1 MAPVSSPEVP
11 ELEQQEAPPPS
22 LAEESST
29 EAAVGKSWLRATLIL
44 VVIAGLV
51 GFAAWKIYQNTQ
63 TPAESTTGRKSSHGG
78 DKSKAASV
86 ALAPV
91 QQLSMP
97 IYLTALGTVTP
108 YNAVTVKTRVDG
120 QLMTVNVREG
130 QTVRKGQLLAE
141 IDPRPYEAALVQ
153 AQGQLAKDTATANY
167 TKLEADRYAQLFKAG
182 VISQDSQQVQ
192 NANAGQSAGAI
203 VADQGAVQSAK
214 LNLTYTHII
223 SPIDGVVGL
232 RQVDPGNMVHATDA
246 GGLLLV
252 TQLHPISVVFILPED
267 QLPQVRKLMKKGS
280 TLAVEAYDRSESTH
294 LASGK
299 LLTLD
304 NEIDL
309 STGTDKAKAVFDNKD
324 DALFPN
330 QFVNVRLVLQQRADA
345 LVIPASA
352 LQTGS
357 DGTFVFVAKQGEPP
371 ADSGKS
377 GSGGGGHHHKHD
389 DAAAAPAAEAKP
401 AEAKPE
407 EHKSKSGDGGGK
419 GDKGESYY
427 VEVRPV
433 VVDVI
438 EGNQVV
444 LKSGLAAGEQVVVD
458 GQERLQNGSKIAPRS
473 SKHKDEDAK
482 SSGEAKADGDTKKS
496 GEHHGDHSSD
506 AAAGEHEHHHH
517 KDQQP

>member
-11 ELEQQEAPPPS
+11 ELEQH
-22 LAEESST
+22 
-29 EAAVGKSWLRATLIL
+29 EAATPSVADESAGRKGWLRATLIL
-44 VVIAGLV
+44 LVIAGLV

-63 TPAESTTGRKSSHGG
+63 TPAEPTTGKKSSHGG
-78 DKSKAASV
+78 DKGKAASV

-91 QQLSMP
+91 QQMSMP

-130 QTVRKGQLLAE
+130 QQVRKGQLLAE

-214 LNLTYTHII
+214 LNLTYTHIV

-232 RQVDPGNMVHATDA
+232 RQVDPGNMVHAADT

-267 QLPQVRKLMKKGS
+267 QLPQVRKLMKSGAK
-280 TLAVEAYDRSESTH
+280 LAVEAYDRSESTH

-352 LQTGS
+352 LQTGT

-377 GSGGGGHHHKHD
+377 GGGHHHKHD

-407 EHKSKSGDGGGK
+407 EHKSKSGDGGG
-419 GDKGESYY
+419 KGESYY

-473 SKHKDEDAK
+473 NKHKDDDAK
-482 SSGEAKADGDTKKS
+482 GSDAKGANDVKAGDGKKS
-496 GEHHGDHSSD
+496 GEHHGDHGGD

-517 KDQQP
+517 KEQQP